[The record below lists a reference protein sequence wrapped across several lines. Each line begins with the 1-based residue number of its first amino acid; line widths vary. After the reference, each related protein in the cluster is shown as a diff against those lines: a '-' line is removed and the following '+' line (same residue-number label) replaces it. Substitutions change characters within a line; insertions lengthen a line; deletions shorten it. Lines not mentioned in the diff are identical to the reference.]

1 MHKFKNCVFSS
12 HIEQLKVVREGH
24 EIKGL
29 SKQAD
34 EEGEDFFIGGQDSCL
49 GDSGGPLWKVLGSP
63 TRRAFLVGVVSRGLN
78 CANNDAPGIYARVKM
93 YLGWIY
99 ANAREGECPN
109 LERQRKRKMRE
120 EKEEEEESD
129 EDEDSSSAGESIEF
143 SDEIGDDDDEE
154 EETSSILE
162 ERRLRLNLL
171 LKENGG
177 GGGDER
183 TNNAQGV
190 LDLLKKRREK
200 ESKKEVVRKH
210 IDKII
215 ETVAPDYG
223 GGDYT
228 EKKSGGGG
236 GGKAGEDMGGG
247 THIISRETL
256 RASPAKG
263 GMGGGGEGRPH
274 RLHRQKVSKD
284 SQERARLRRGE
295 QEGGGSGDDLADY
308 LDEDVGGKNHRK
320 SRRRRHVAKAR
331 YDGMKAKKEG
341 GSRLK
346 APSAKKRGRKSF

>member
-1 MHKFKNCVFSS
+1 M
-12 HIEQLKVVREGH
+12 KVVREGH
-24 EIKGL
+24 EIKGV

-49 GDSGGPLWKVLGSP
+49 GDSGGPMWKVLGSP

-99 ANAREGECPN
+99 ANAKEGECPN

-120 EKEEEEESD
+120 EKEEEEEEESD

-143 SDEIGDDDDEE
+143 SDEIGDDDEE

-228 EKKSGGGG
+228 EKKGGGGG

-256 RASPAKG
+256 RASTAKG
-263 GMGGGGEGRPH
+263 GMGGGGEGRP
-274 RLHRQKVSKD
+274 HRQKVSKD

-308 LDEDVGGKNHRK
+308 LDEDVGGKKHRK

-331 YDGMKAKKEG
+331 YDGMKAEKEG